1 MKKTTI
7 LIIVL
12 DILAL
17 IGFFLF
23 YGPIKSVRTWWINTA
38 MNTMTHQYFAYIF
51 YSDEMVL
58 ETMNENYSIPLTDE
72 VKLDDI
78 VIDTAPKDTYENEFD
93 EAILTR
99 DSGNDDY
106 KLLNIEIEGYEAFLV
121 AIYDPS
127 KVKVISKEVLGTG
140 GRGEN
145 IQSMCKRTGSKVCIN
160 AGALRPNAQDMSTDI
175 PMGYVIR
182 DSEVIYATNSNA
194 KGNLIGF
201 TKDNKLILTAATG
214 AEAIE
219 MGIRDAIEFGPFLII
234 NGKAMQSMGN
244 GGFGNAP
251 RVAIAQRKDG
261 VVLFL
266 VTNAK
271 FFYGGP
277 SLDSVIKTLQKY
289 GAYNAANLDG
299 GASTTLVINGNVIN
313 TPRNGYG
320 SKINPRGVVTGFAL
334 AG

>member
-7 LIIVL
+7 VIIVL

-51 YSDEMVL
+51 YSKEMII
-58 ETMNENYSIPLTDE
+58 ETMNENYSIPLTE
-72 VKLDDI
+72 EINLDDI
-78 VIDTAPKDTYENEFD
+78 VIDTTPKDSYENEYD

-99 DSGNDDY
+99 DPGNDDY
-106 KLLNIEIEGYEAFLV
+106 KVLNIEIEGYEAFLV

-127 KVKVISKEVLGTG
+127 KVKVISKEILGTG

-145 IQSMCKRTGSKVCIN
+145 ILSMCKRTGSKVCIN
-160 AGALRPNAQDMSTDI
+160 AGALKPNAQDLSTDI
-175 PMGYVIR
+175 PMGYVIK
-182 DSEVIYATNSNA
+182 DGEIIYATNSNA
-194 KGNLIGF
+194 QGNLIGF
-201 TKDNKLILTAATG
+201 TNDNKLVLKKATG
-214 AEAIE
+214 VEALE

-244 GGFGNAP
+244 GGYGNAP
-251 RVAIAQRKDG
+251 RVAIAQRQDG

-277 SLDSVIKTLQKY
+277 TLDGVIKTLQKY

-299 GASTTLVINGNVIN
+299 GASTTLVINNAVIN

-320 SKINPRGVVTGFAL
+320 NKINPRGVVTGFAL
-334 AG
+334 TK